1 VREKANIGN
10 FISTVIL
17 VCGIL
22 AIIISSSNY
31 LIQERIE
38 DDLSK
43 LDYNKG
49 DDNAENNH
57 KIIYLPDFLAPITS
71 FHINIDQVQDIL
83 SELPFV
89 TEVRR
94 WYEKVFE
101 YQVISYFKV
110 LFQYII
116 APNAP

>member
-1 VREKANIGN
+1 MREKVNIGN
-10 FISTVIL
+10 FVNAVIL

-49 DDNAENNH
+49 DNNAENDH

-71 FHINIDQVQDIL
+71 FHISIDQVQDIL
-83 SELPFV
+83 SEVPFV
-89 TEVRR
+89 TEVMR
-94 WYEKVFE
+94 WHEKVFE